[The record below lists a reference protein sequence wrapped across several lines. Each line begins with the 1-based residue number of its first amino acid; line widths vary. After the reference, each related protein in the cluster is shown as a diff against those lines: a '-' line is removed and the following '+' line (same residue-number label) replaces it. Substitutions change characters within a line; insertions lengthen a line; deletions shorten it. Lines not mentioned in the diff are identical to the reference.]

1 MVRYVINRIIYLIP
15 VLLLLSLFI
24 FSISHML
31 PGDPIDALVPPD
43 EAADP
48 EIREILIKELGLDR
62 PVMVQYF
69 DWLWSL
75 LHGDFGQSIFTRQ
88 PVKKL
93 VFQAIPATLYLAS
106 AAFLIALLVAIPL
119 GTIAAVKKNTRV
131 DYAAM
136 VAALLGVSI
145 PGFWLALMF
154 ILFFSLKLGWLPS
167 MGHVDLTVNAAASL
181 KHLLLPALVM
191 AALPCAIV
199 TRMIRSSMLDELKKE
214 YVNTPRSQGLP
225 QRMVIY
231 KYTLKNALI
240 PTITMAGLWFA
251 RLLGGTIIIEQIFGW
266 PGVGLL
272 IWNSIN
278 ARDYPVLQAGVL
290 ILATAF
296 VTINLIVDLL
306 YKWVDPRVQL
316 S

>member
-1 MVRYVINRIIYLIP
+1 
-15 VLLLLSLFI
+15 LLSLFI

-31 PGDPIDALVPPD
+31 PGDPIDAMVPPD

-62 PVMVQYF
+62 PLMVQYF

-93 VFQAIPATLYLAS
+93 VFQAIPATLYLAV
-106 AAFLIALLVAIPL
+106 AAFLIAVLVAIPL

-131 DYAAM
+131 DYMAM

-145 PGFWLALMF
+145 PGFWMALMF

-167 MGHVDLTVNAAASL
+167 MGHVGLTVNAAASL

-240 PTITMAGLWFA
+240 PTITMVGLWFA
-251 RLLGGTIIIEQIFGW
+251 RLLAGTIIIETIFGW
-266 PGVGLL
+266 PGIGSLVFD
-272 IWNSIN
+272 SIN
-278 ARDYPVLQAGVL
+278 ARDYPVLQAAVL
-290 ILATAF
+290 MLATAF

-306 YKWVDPRVQL
+306 YKLVDPKVQL